1 MAMKQD
7 LKSQIG
13 SSLHL
18 VSTFFKRPLNLQNG
32 EIRLGVARSTL
43 IEQARAT
50 ERKHVRRM
58 RADLF
63 FMLEQ
68 HPASR
73 DLVRALALVERT
85 MQRSGFEGV
94 DKLPQRVL
102 ARALTELERLVRDWS
117 PVGLAELRSRLAV
130 LVKNKPVEAEK
141 VAGAESEPPEGPAS
155 KISVFAGLDSSQP
168 ADVSEVDH
176 ELFEEM
182 ERSWVGQFP
191 KAA

>member
-1 MAMKQD
+1 MKQD

-13 SSLHL
+13 HSLHS
-18 VSTFFKRPLNLQNG
+18 VGAFFKRPLSLRNG
-32 EIRLGVARSTL
+32 EISLGVARSTL

-68 HPASR
+68 HPAAR
-73 DLVRALALVERT
+73 DLVRSLALVERT
-85 MQRSGFEGV
+85 MQRSGFDGV
-94 DKLPQRVL
+94 DKLPQKVL

-130 LVKNKPVEAEK
+130 LVKNKPVE
-141 VAGAESEPPEGPAS
+141 VARESQDPVEGPAS
-155 KISVFAGLDSSQP
+155 KISVFAGFDSAEP

-176 ELFEEM
+176 EVFAEM
-182 ERSWVGQFP
+182 ERSWVGQMP